1 MEPDTYLKIRA
12 AIVLLI
18 AILVAYGALQ
28 DNIFIVVSAVTGGIV
43 ALHIS
48 GARARAALTEIA
60 HDERTVLIR
69 SKAASATLAIIT
81 VSMAIMGLSL
91 VFLSRQG
98 VGNYEQIGYL
108 LAYEANIILCLNA
121 LLSYYYRN
129 KLGG

>member
-1 MEPDTYLKIRA
+1 MKLDAYLKIRN
-12 AIVLLI
+12 AIAFSI
-18 AILVAYGALQ
+18 AMLVAYGVVQ
-28 DNIFIVVSAVTGGIV
+28 NNIFIVVVAVTGGIV
-43 ALHIS
+43 VLHIS
-48 GARARAALTEIA
+48 RRGLTEIV
-60 HDERTVLIR
+60 HDERAILIR

-81 VSMAIMGLSL
+81 VAMAIIGLSL

-108 LAYEANIILCLNA
+108 LAYQANIILCLNA

>member
-1 MEPDTYLKIRA
+1 MELNTYLKIRK
-12 AIVLLI
+12 AIVFLV
-18 AILVAYGALQ
+18 AILVAYGVVQ
-28 DNIFIVVSAVTGGIV
+28 DNVFIVVVAVTVGIV
-43 ALHIS
+43 ALYIS
-48 GARARAALTEIA
+48 RRGLTEIV
-60 HDERTVLIR
+60 HDERTVLVR

-81 VSMAIMGLSL
+81 VAMAIIGLSL

-108 LAYEANIILCLNA
+108 LAYQANIILCLNA